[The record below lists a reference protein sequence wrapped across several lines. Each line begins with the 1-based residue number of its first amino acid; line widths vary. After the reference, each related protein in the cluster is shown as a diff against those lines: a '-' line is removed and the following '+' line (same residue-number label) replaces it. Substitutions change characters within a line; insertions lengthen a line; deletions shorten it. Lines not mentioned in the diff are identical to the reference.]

1 MRSNIAGVAR
11 CKVSSRS
18 NNQRTGRVP
27 DSAGGRRAL
36 LNYTGMRLS
45 PNFTLAQFT
54 RSETATRLGLPNR
67 PGTEHIA
74 NLRRLATSLEQVR
87 RLLGHRLVISSGF
100 RAPALN
106 AAVGGAPSSRHALG
120 LAADFTCPRHGS
132 ALEASHAIVDSGI
145 EFDLLIYEYGR
156 WVHFQLSP
164 LGIEPRRQVLTIC
177 NANDGYKDGLTAC
190 D

>member
-1 MRSNIAGVAR
+1 
-11 CKVSSRS
+11 
-18 NNQRTGRVP
+18 
-27 DSAGGRRAL
+27 
-36 LNYTGMRLS
+36 MRLS

-54 RSETATRLGLPNR
+54 RSKTATRLGLPNR

-132 ALEASHAIVDSGI
+132 ALEASRAIVGSGI